1 MSTNLT
7 HEKSILSNHQRKT
20 RELQNRLDII
30 TNLERDLRD
39 LIELSRGIAER
50 RNKLGEAE
58 RTKASTIARLDQKK
72 IDLTSLD
79 AKLAVS
85 WFQSGRGIS
94 TYIFSNSIVLS
105 RMQKTNFVVKLPQR
119 KKCEQQLKRKSHLSR
134 MSECYLFQYRP

>member
-1 MSTNLT
+1 
-7 HEKSILSNHQRKT
+7 LSNHQRKT

-85 WFQSGRGIS
+85 RLQLGRGI
-94 TYIFSNSIVLS
+94 
-105 RMQKTNFVVKLPQR
+105 
-119 KKCEQQLKRKSHLSR
+119 
-134 MSECYLFQYRP
+134 